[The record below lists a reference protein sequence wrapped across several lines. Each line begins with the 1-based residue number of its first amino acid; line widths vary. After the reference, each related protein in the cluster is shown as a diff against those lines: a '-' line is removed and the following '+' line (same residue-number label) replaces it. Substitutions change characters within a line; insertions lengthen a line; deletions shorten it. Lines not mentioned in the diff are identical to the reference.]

1 MDARIP
7 LLLLSALQVL
17 SIALAGTTPD
27 LAMASDVSGNGD
39 QLHLVH
45 VAVLFRHGERASL
58 TTFPGDPNQHYV
70 WPMGR
75 GQLTNRGRQTMYAL
89 GKWLRG
95 RYARFLTHDVR
106 EVRARSSPVSRCF
119 DSVAILLYGLY
130 PAVDKERQWKH
141 GQDWQPVAIMSP
153 PDGTDKYATLCL
165 PRFLESLSAL
175 YATEVP
181 CALVDK
187 RLPQPPSSRAQT
199 ETAAPRSFA
208 TAGSIL
214 DFVATVANV
223 TDKPGVARF
232 AATARIVDAL
242 FVNHENGLPLPEW
255 GTKHIRELFWLNEML
270 VELIG
275 KYQKDNMAGALLKDF
290 VASMKPAHAGRG
302 VMLTQGQ
309 DETDKGP
316 KVTLFSYHDMNVA
329 AVIVGLNGTLSGRP
343 SYGAAIILEVFAR
356 NGASDTAADK
366 FVRLLYKASGQHA
379 TNIPV
384 EGCADPCPL
393 QKFDETLERK
403 FKPVTRA
410 QCGWSEHQP
419 LL

>member
-1 MDARIP
+1 
-7 LLLLSALQVL
+7 
-17 SIALAGTTPD
+17 
-27 LAMASDVSGNGD
+27 MASYVGVSGD
-39 QLHLVH
+39 QMRLVH
-45 VAVLFRHGERASL
+45 VAALFRHGERASL

-95 RYARFLTHDVR
+95 RYASFLTHDVR
-106 EVRARSSPVSRCF
+106 EVRARSSPVPRCF
-119 DSVAILLYGLY
+119 DSVATLLYGLY
-130 PAVDKERQWKH
+130 PAVEKERQWKY
-141 GQDWQPVAIMSP
+141 GQDWQPVAIMSL

-165 PRFLESLSAL
+165 PRFLESLKAL

-181 CALVDK
+181 CSLVDK
-187 RLPQPPSSRAQT
+187 RSLQPPSSS

-208 TAGSIL
+208 TAGNIL
-214 DFVATVANV
+214 EFVATVANV
-223 TDKPGVARF
+223 TDEPGVARF

-242 FVNHENGLPLPEW
+242 FVNQENGLPLPEW
-255 GTKHIRELFWLNEML
+255 GMKHTRQLSWLNDKL

-290 VASMKPAHAGRG
+290 VASMKPVHAGGG
-302 VMLTQGQ
+302 VMLTQGR
-309 DETDKGP
+309 DDTDRGP
-316 KVTLFSYHDMNVA
+316 KVTLYSYHDMNVA
-329 AVIVGLNGTLSGRP
+329 GVILGLNGTLSARP
-343 SYGAAIILEVFAR
+343 RYGAAVILEVFTHS
-356 NGASDTAADK
+356 GAFDTNAEK
-366 FVRLLYKASGQHA
+366 FVRVLYKASDEHA
-379 TNIPV
+379 TSIAV

-393 QKFDETLERK
+393 QKFGEVLERK

>member
-1 MDARIP
+1 MNARMP
-7 LLLLSALQVL
+7 LLLLLSSLHVL
-17 SIALAGTTPD
+17 PIALAETTPEW
-27 LAMASDVSGNGD
+27 ATASHVGGSGS
-39 QLHLVH
+39 QLRLVH
-45 VAVLFRHGERASL
+45 VAVLFRHGERAPL
-58 TTFPGDPNQHYV
+58 TSFSGDPNRHYT
-70 WPMGR
+70 WPMGH
-75 GQLTNRGRQTMYAL
+75 GQLTNRGRQTMWAL
-89 GKWLRG
+89 GKWLRA
-95 RYARFLTHDVR
+95 RYAHFLTSDVR
-106 EVRARSSPVSRCF
+106 EVSARSSPVPRCF

-141 GQDWQPVAIMSP
+141 GQDWQPVPITSV
-153 PDGTDKYATLCL
+153 PDGTDKYATPCL

-181 CALVDK
+181 LSLVGEQAA
-187 RLPQPPSSRAQT
+187 RPPSPRA
-199 ETAAPRSFA
+199 EPDPATAGPRSFA
-208 TAGSIL
+208 TASNIL
-214 DFVATVANV
+214 EFVATAANV

-232 AATARIVDAL
+232 MAIARIVDAL
-242 FVNHENGLPLPEW
+242 LL
-255 GTKHIRELFWLNEML
+255 IWLNEML

-290 VASMKPAHAGRG
+290 VASMKPGHAGGG

-309 DETDKGP
+309 DETNKAP
-316 KVTLFSYHDMNVA
+316 KVTLYSYHDMNVA
-329 AVIVGLNGTLSGRP
+329 GALVGLNGTLSGRP
-343 SYGAAIILEVFAR
+343 SCGAAIILEVFAR
-356 NGASDTAADK
+356 SGASDTAADK
-366 FVRLLYKASGQHA
+366 FVRLLYKAGDQHA

-393 QKFDETLERK
+393 QKFNEILERK